1 MTDIFSRPPI
11 PTARLLA
18 NILVAIVLAA
28 VLFSLVAVIVDERCS
43 RAVSMADPKPGQDI
57 PFKE

>member
-1 MTDIFSRPPI
+1 MTIR
-11 PTARLLA
+11 RLIA
-18 NILVAIVLAA
+18 NIAVAVVLAV

-43 RAVSMADPKPGQDI
+43 RAVSMADPKPVQEI

>member
-1 MTDIFSRPPI
+1 MKTFRII
-11 PTARLLA
+11 A

>member
-1 MTDIFSRPPI
+1 MTIR
-11 PTARLLA
+11 RLIA

-43 RAVSMADPKPGQDI
+43 RAVSMADPKPGQEI
-57 PFKE
+57 PFAKEK

>member
-1 MTDIFSRPPI
+1 MTLRRII
-11 PTARLLA
+11 ANVLVGLA
-18 NILVAIVLAA
+18 LAVL
-28 VLFSLVAVIVDERCS
+28 LFSLVAVIVDERCS